1 MDVNARIQD
10 FVRDNATTYR
20 DDQSLCDRLIEEQRE
35 YYPIIP
41 APYLIPESSYR
52 ALCRN
57 TELVHQALEKVLR
70 AYRTDQKVR
79 DYFGHL
85 TEYDEWLNLPVLTQ
99 HQIPVARFDLVEDE
113 SGRFHMIE
121 SNTCC
126 PIAPCRLP
134 GMFDVI
140 RPTATFQ
147 FASQQANL
155 VPLPLQDHRTIFNYL
170 VNEYERN
177 FGKRDEYLIGIGDTR
192 SQADV
197 RNILQYKVDAAL
209 ACGHQSELISIQD
222 LHLAGGA
229 ACHRGREVHVL
240 YQFFDVQLHRAL
252 AGIADSQA
260 EISSY
265 LEAIRRKALLVVN
278 PFPSMFISEDK
289 SILALLRDPLYRDYF
304 DADELQAIS
313 RLIPETYRLRSQWVS
328 FEGERA
334 DLLNLVRSRKDEFV
348 IKGQMANSG
357 SDVTVGRQT
366 STAQWEAKINA
377 SEGGPYVV
385 QKYIHGKM
393 QHLRDAHDQ
402 NQEVSM
408 NGTLAMC
415 LIGGK
420 ASGMDNRLS
429 PDFVTNC
436 ARGAVTQNV
445 LVYSDRQVTRE

>member
-1 MDVNARIQD
+1 MEIDSMDVNAKIQE
-10 FVRDNATTYR
+10 FVRENPTTYR
-20 DDQSLCDRLIEEQRE
+20 NDQDLCNRLIEEQRE

-41 APYLIPESSYR
+41 APYLIPESAYTQLSQ
-52 ALCRN
+52 N
-57 TELVHQALEKVLR
+57 TELVHSALEKVLR
-70 AYRTDQKVR
+70 AYPVDQKVR

-85 TEYDEWLNLPVLTQ
+85 VDYAEWLSLPVLTE

-113 SGRFHMIE
+113 AGLFHMIE

-134 GMFDVI
+134 GMFEII
-140 RPTATFQ
+140 RPTATYQ
-147 FASQQANL
+147 FASRQVDL

-170 VNEYERN
+170 VREYATK
-177 FGKRDEYLIGIGDTR
+177 FGKRDQYLIGIGDTK

-209 ACGHQSELISIQD
+209 ACGHESELMSIQD
-222 LHLAGGA
+222 LRVEDGSAF
-229 ACHRGREVHVL
+229 HRGREVHVL
-240 YQFFDVQLHRAL
+240 YQFFDVQLNRNL
-252 AGIADSQA
+252 AGIANSKS
-260 EISSY
+260 ELSGY
-265 LEAIRRKALLVVN
+265 LEAIRRKALIVVN
-278 PFPSMFISEDK
+278 PFPAMFISEDK
-289 SILALLRDPLYRDYF
+289 SILAMLRDPNYHEYF
-304 DADELQAIS
+304 DADELRAIED
-313 RLIPETYRLRSQWVS
+313 LIPETYKLRDQWVS

-334 DLLNLVRSRKDEFV
+334 NLQTLIRSRKDDFV

-366 STAQWEAKINA
+366 SGAQWREKIN
-377 SEGGPYVV
+377 SSLEGPYVV
-385 QKYIHGKM
+385 QKYVHGKV
-393 QHLRDAHDQ
+393 QHLRDANNQ
-402 NQEVSM
+402 NQPVSM

-420 ASGMDNRLS
+420 PSGMDNRLS

-445 LVYSDRQVTRE
+445 LVYADK